1 MGTVWN
7 KQHLLLHD
15 VSKTL
20 NQTYVQNKL
29 EKKERTI
36 MSPPFSFM
44 DLFFWAVPSTHTY
57 FAHKELICKLPRLI
71 CFATA
76 AMS

>member
-29 EKKERTI
+29 EKKERKNDFE
-36 MSPPFSFM
+36 SS
-44 DLFFWAVPSTHTY
+44 L
-57 FAHKELICKLPRLI
+57 
-71 CFATA
+71 
-76 AMS
+76 